1 MKQEIRNIEELK
13 KYFSDNSI
21 ACPLPTKWNELF
33 NMLKNKI
40 QSQGMMTPSRPLIL
54 AAWNETTHLDKM
66 MRFYEHL
73 MWAKKEGQA
82 KEVIGYL
89 MSLKDDE
96 WLYF

>member
-1 MKQEIRNIEELK
+1 
-13 KYFSDNSI
+13 
-21 ACPLPTKWNELF
+21 
-33 NMLKNKI
+33 
-40 QSQGMMTPSRPLIL
+40 
-54 AAWNETTHLDKM
+54 